1 MVYDVQSSADEAM
14 VKGGER
20 EEEKKRKKTLS
31 QRPREGDLALRAAE
45 KYICKCKWSSH
56 SGREAGILRSQR
68 PRGGRT
74 EIYM

>member
-1 MVYDVQSSADEAM
+1 MYDVQSSADEAM

-20 EEEKKRKKTLS
+20 EKKKRTTEKITLS
-31 QRPREGDLALRAAE
+31 QRPREGDFALTA
-45 KYICKCKWSSH
+45 
-56 SGREAGILRSQR
+56 